1 MMAARRGSTA
11 TTKEAAMPV
20 IIVKARQ
27 GVIEG
32 KAKKAQMIE
41 EMAATFARVI
51 ENPGYVERTTV
62 VIEEVPSENWGRAGR
77 QVQDE

>member
-1 MMAARRGSTA
+1 
-11 TTKEAAMPV
+11 MPV

-27 GVIEG
+27 GVIRG

-51 ENPGYVERTTV
+51 EDAGYIERTTV

-77 QVQDE
+77 QVQEA